1 MDSIWIKD
9 EKNDKFETLD
19 KDIKI
24 DTLIIGG
31 GIFGITSGYLLTN
44 KGRDVA
50 IIERK
55 ENIGFGISG
64 HTTAKITSQHG
75 AIYNYLKNQYGLE
88 FAKKYFEANEEAI
101 SSIENIIKENNI
113 DCDFEKQSNFIYS
126 ITKDE
131 EIKLKNEFDAVSKI
145 NKEAVLRNDIKL
157 PFETRGAIEFPNQA
171 MFNPYKY
178 IKSLANKIIEQNGEI
193 FVNTTCYDIDKENDI
208 YVCKTENN
216 KIYAKNVVIAT
227 HYPFLNIPGFYFS
240 KIYQSS
246 SYVIALSLEGT
257 KWDKDF
263 DGMYINIEKPIYSF
277 RKVKFKGENLLLLGG
292 GGHKTGEMQED
303 EIGYKPLIE
312 AAKKWFPDCK
322 IKYKWSANDCI
333 SLDKIPYIGE
343 FSSIYPNVYVG
354 TGFKKWGMTSSYV
367 AAKIV
372 SDKILE
378 KENKYEDIFKATRT
392 NFFVNRDEV
401 KNMVTDTLKAQ
412 VIDRIKNKDENKEVE
427 NSKLDTV
434 RIIEKDGE
442 KIGVYI
448 DENGK
453 KFAIKPVCTHLGCIL
468 SWNQEDR
475 TWDCPCHGSRFN
487 YKGEQIE
494 NPAIKDLEQVK
505 FDE

>member
-1 MDSIWIKD
+1 M
-9 EKNDKFETLD
+9 T
-19 KDIKI
+19 
-24 DTLIIGG
+24 
-31 GIFGITSGYLLTN
+31 
-44 KGRDVA
+44 

-55 ENIGFGISG
+55 ENIGIGISG

-75 AIYNYLKNQYGLE
+75 AIYHYLQDQYGLD
-88 FAKKYFEANEEAI
+88 FAKKYFLANEEAI
-101 SSIENIIKENNI
+101 FNIENIIKENNI
-113 DCDFEKQSNFIYS
+113 DCGFEKQSSFLYS
-126 ITKDE
+126 TSKDE

-145 NKEAVLRNDIKL
+145 NKEAKLRTDVKL
-157 PFETRGAIEFPNQA
+157 PLEITSAIEFPNQA

-178 IKSLANKIIEQNGEI
+178 INSLADKIIEKDGDI
-193 FVNTTCYDIDKENDI
+193 FVNTTCYDIDNENDMYI
-208 YVCKTENN
+208 CKTENN
-216 KIYAKNVVIAT
+216 NIYAKNVVIAT

-246 SYVIALSLEGT
+246 SYVIAISLEET
-257 KWDKDF
+257 EWNKDF

-277 RKVKFKGENLLLLGG
+277 RKVNFNGENLLLLGG
-292 GGHKTGEMQED
+292 GGHKTGEMKEKD
-303 EIGYKPLIE
+303 IGYKKLLE

-343 FSSIYPNVYVG
+343 FSSLYPNIYVG
-354 TGFKKWGMTSSYV
+354 TGFNKWGMTSSYV
-367 AAKIV
+367 AGKIV

-412 VIDRIKNKDENKEVE
+412 VIDRVKEEN
-427 NSKLDTV
+427 NSKPEKEEGK
-434 RIIEKDGE
+434 IIERNGE

-453 KFAIKPVCTHLGCIL
+453 TFAVKPVCTHLGCML
-468 SWNQEDR
+468 SWNKEDK
-475 TWDCPCHGSRFN
+475 TWDCPCHGSRFD
-487 YKGEQIE
+487 YTGKQIE
-494 NPAIKDLEQVK
+494 NPAIKDLEQVE
-505 FDE
+505 FD

>member
-1 MDSIWIKD
+1 M
-9 EKNDKFETLD
+9 T
-19 KDIKI
+19 
-24 DTLIIGG
+24 
-31 GIFGITSGYLLTN
+31 
-44 KGRDVA
+44 

-55 ENIGFGISG
+55 ESIGIGISG

-75 AIYNYLKNQYGLE
+75 AIYHYLQDQYGLD
-88 FAKKYFEANEEAI
+88 FAKKYFLANEEAI
-101 SSIENIIKENNI
+101 FNIENIIKENNI
-113 DCDFEKQSNFIYS
+113 DCGFEKQSSFLYS
-126 ITKDE
+126 TSKDE

-145 NKEAVLRNDIKL
+145 NKEAKLRTDVKL
-157 PFETRGAIEFPNQA
+157 PLEITSAIEFPNQA

-178 IKSLANKIIEQNGEI
+178 INSLADKIIEKDGDI
-193 FVNTTCYDIDKENDI
+193 FVNTTCYDIDNENDMYI
-208 YVCKTENN
+208 CKTENN
-216 KIYAKNVVIAT
+216 NIYAKNVVIAT

-246 SYVIALSLEGT
+246 SYVIAISLEET
-257 KWDKDF
+257 EWNKDF

-277 RKVKFKGENLLLLGG
+277 RKVNFNGENLLLLGG
-292 GGHKTGEMQED
+292 GGHKTGEMKEKD
-303 EIGYKPLIE
+303 IGYKKLLE

-343 FSSIYPNVYVG
+343 FSSLYPNIYVG
-354 TGFKKWGMTSSYV
+354 TGFNKWGMTSSYV
-367 AAKIV
+367 AGKIV

-412 VIDRIKNKDENKEVE
+412 VVDRVKEEN
-427 NSKLDTV
+427 NSKPEKEEGK
-434 RIIEKDGE
+434 IIERNGE

-453 KFAIKPVCTHLGCIL
+453 TFAVKPVCTHLGCML
-468 SWNQEDR
+468 SWNKEDK
-475 TWDCPCHGSRFN
+475 TWDCPCHGSRFD
-487 YKGEQIE
+487 YTGKQIE
-494 NPAIKDLEQVK
+494 NPAIKDLEQVE
-505 FDE
+505 FD

>member
-1 MDSIWIKD
+1 
-9 EKNDKFETLD
+9 
-19 KDIKI
+19 
-24 DTLIIGG
+24 
-31 GIFGITSGYLLTN
+31 
-44 KGRDVA
+44 
-50 IIERK
+50 
-55 ENIGFGISG
+55 
-64 HTTAKITSQHG
+64 
-75 AIYNYLKNQYGLE
+75 
-88 FAKKYFEANEEAI
+88 
-101 SSIENIIKENNI
+101 
-113 DCDFEKQSNFIYS
+113 
-126 ITKDE
+126 
-131 EIKLKNEFDAVSKI
+131 
-145 NKEAVLRNDIKL
+145 
-157 PFETRGAIEFPNQA
+157 

-178 IKSLANKIIEQNGEI
+178 ISFLADKIIEKSGEI
-193 FVNTTCYDIDKENDI
+193 LVNTTCYDIDKENDV
-208 YVCKTENN
+208 YVCRTENN

-246 SYVIALSLEGT
+246 SYVIALSLDET
-257 KWDKDF
+257 RRNENF
-263 DGMYINIEKPIYSF
+263 NGMYINIEKPIYSF

-292 GGHKTGEMQED
+292 GGHKTGEMQEED
-303 EIGYKPLIE
+303 IGYKLLIE
-312 AAKKWFPDCK
+312 ATKKWFPDCK

-354 TGFKKWGMTSSYV
+354 TGFNKWGMTSSYV

-392 NFFVNRDEV
+392 NFFVNKDEV

-412 VIDRIKNKDENKEVE
+412 VMDRIKNKDENKEVE
-427 NSKLDTV
+427 NRKLDTG

-442 KIGVYI
+442 KIGIYI

-453 KFAIKPVCTHLGCIL
+453 KIAIKPVCTHLGCIL
-468 SWNQEDR
+468 SWNQEDK

-505 FDE
+505 FD

>member
-1 MDSIWIKD
+1 MLS
-9 EKNDKFETLD
+9 
-19 KDIKI
+19 
-24 DTLIIGG
+24 
-31 GIFGITSGYLLTN
+31 N
-44 KGRDVA
+44 KGRNVT

-88 FAKKYFEANEEAI
+88 FAKKYYKANEEAI
-101 SSIENIIKENNI
+101 SSIESIVKENNI
-113 DCDFEKQSNFIYS
+113 ECDFEKQSNFIYS

-257 KWDKDF
+257 KWNKNF
-263 DGMYINIEKPIYSF
+263 DGMYINIEKPIYSL
-277 RKVKFKGENLLLLGG
+277 RKVKYNRENLLLLGG
-292 GGHKTGEMQED
+292 GGHKTGEMQEE
-303 EIGYKPLIE
+303 EIGYNKLIE

-354 TGFKKWGMTSSYV
+354 TGFNKWGMTSSYV

-427 NSKLDTV
+427 NSKLDTG

>member
-1 MDSIWIKD
+1 M
-9 EKNDKFETLD
+9 T
-19 KDIKI
+19 
-24 DTLIIGG
+24 
-31 GIFGITSGYLLTN
+31 
-44 KGRDVA
+44 

-55 ENIGFGISG
+55 ENIGIGISG

-75 AIYNYLKNQYGLE
+75 AIYHYLKDQYGLD
-88 FAKKYFEANEEAI
+88 FAKNYFLANEEAI
-101 SSIENIIKENNI
+101 FNIENIIKENNI
-113 DCDFEKQSNFIYS
+113 DCDFEKQSSFLYS
-126 ITKDE
+126 TSKDE

-145 NKEAVLRNDIKL
+145 NKEAKLRTDVKL
-157 PFETRGAIEFPNQA
+157 PLEITSAIEFPNQA

-178 IKSLANKIIEQNGEI
+178 INALADKITKQDGDI
-193 FVNTTCYDIDKENDI
+193 FVNTTCYDVDKENDM

-216 KIYAKNVVIAT
+216 NIYAKNVVIAT

-246 SYVIALSLEGT
+246 SYVIAISLEGT
-257 KWDKDF
+257 KWNKDF

-277 RKVKFKGENLLLLGG
+277 RKVNFNGENLLLLGG
-292 GGHKTGEMQED
+292 GGHKTGEMQEKD
-303 EIGYKPLIE
+303 IGYNSLIE

-343 FSSIYPNVYVG
+343 FSSLYPNIYVG
-354 TGFKKWGMTSSYV
+354 TGFNKWGMTSSYV
-367 AAKIV
+367 AGKIV

-392 NFFVNRDEV
+392 NFFVNKGEV

-412 VIDRIKNKDENKEVE
+412 VVDRVKEEN
-427 NSKLDTV
+427 NSKPEKEEGK
-434 RIIEKDGE
+434 IIERNGE

-453 KFAIKPVCTHLGCIL
+453 TFAVKPVCTHLGCIL
-468 SWNQEDR
+468 SWNKEDK
-475 TWDCPCHGSRFN
+475 TWDCPCHGSRFD
-487 YKGEQIE
+487 YTGKQIE
-494 NPAIKDLEQVK
+494 NPAIKDLEQVG
-505 FDE
+505 FD

>member
-1 MDSIWIKD
+1 M
-9 EKNDKFETLD
+9 T
-19 KDIKI
+19 
-24 DTLIIGG
+24 
-31 GIFGITSGYLLTN
+31 
-44 KGRDVA
+44 

-55 ENIGFGISG
+55 ENIGIGISG

-75 AIYNYLKNQYGLE
+75 AIYHYLQDQYGLD
-88 FAKKYFEANEEAI
+88 FAKKYFLANEEAI
-101 SSIENIIKENNI
+101 FNIENIIKENNI
-113 DCDFEKQSNFIYS
+113 DCGFEKQSSFLYS
-126 ITKDE
+126 TSKDE

-145 NKEAVLRNDIKL
+145 NKEAKLRTDVKL
-157 PFETRGAIEFPNQA
+157 PLEITSAIEFPNQA

-178 IKSLANKIIEQNGEI
+178 INSLADKIIEKDGDI
-193 FVNTTCYDIDKENDI
+193 FVNTTCYDIDNENDM

-216 KIYAKNVVIAT
+216 NIYAKNVVIAT

-246 SYVIALSLEGT
+246 SYVIAISLEGT
-257 KWDKDF
+257 KWNKDF

-277 RKVKFKGENLLLLGG
+277 RKVNFNGEKLLLLGG
-292 GGHKTGEMQED
+292 GGHKTGEMQEKD
-303 EIGYKPLIE
+303 IGYNSLIE

-343 FSSIYPNVYVG
+343 FSSLYPNIYVG
-354 TGFKKWGMTSSYV
+354 TGFNKWGMTSSYV
-367 AAKIV
+367 AGKIV

-392 NFFVNRDEV
+392 NFFVNKGEV

-412 VIDRIKNKDENKEVE
+412 VVDRVKEEN
-427 NSKLDTV
+427 NSKPEKEEGK
-434 RIIEKDGE
+434 IIERNGE

-453 KFAIKPVCTHLGCIL
+453 TFAVKPVCTHLGCIL
-468 SWNQEDR
+468 SWNKEDK
-475 TWDCPCHGSRFN
+475 TWDCPCHGSRFD
-487 YKGEQIE
+487 YTGKQIE
-494 NPAIKDLEQVK
+494 NPAIKDLEQVE
-505 FDE
+505 FD